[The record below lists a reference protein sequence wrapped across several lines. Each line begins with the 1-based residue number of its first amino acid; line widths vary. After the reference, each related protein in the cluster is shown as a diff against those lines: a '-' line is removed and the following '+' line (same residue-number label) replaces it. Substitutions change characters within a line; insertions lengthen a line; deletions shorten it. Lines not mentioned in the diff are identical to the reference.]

1 MEAVPNLLIGLRE
14 GLEAGLVVT
23 ILLAAVRQANA
34 GASVSGGRRI
44 SPAPVWL
51 GVLGAVMLAAS
62 FAAILTYST
71 DALPSRLQA
80 AVGGLLSVFAVG
92 LVTGMVFWMRRTA
105 RTLTAHLRGEVARA
119 AAIGAGALT
128 LTALLAIGREGLET
142 TLFLWTA
149 VRAAGSTLAPLAGAG
164 LGLAAAVVLCLL
176 LYRQAV
182 RLNLGTFFN
191 RTGLALVV
199 IAAGVLAYGLGDLQ
213 EASLLPGQRWVAFD
227 LTGHVDPNSW
237 WVSIISG
244 ATELAPRM
252 TVLQALAWVTYLA
265 VVIPMFLRAGTTTER
280 ATTTPAP
287 TPTSPSQEVPADAA
301 AARPDAAG
309 AVPAVGRWERMASAR
324 TTGVAAAVIVIP
336 AAVAGLVIIALPSAG
351 ASATIAVTV
360 TSSGCAPE
368 WRSGHTGTQTFEV
381 VNRSGKAGE
390 INLTDASGRVVAE
403 IETMGPATTVPMTA
417 TLGLGQYSFACL
429 MSGATL
435 HGTPVEVAGE
445 HQATTPAVEPVTA
458 ADLTGPNR
466 SYQAYAAQQLA
477 TLAHDVARLRTD
489 AAAGD
494 LAAAK
499 RDWLAAQLDWERVGA
514 SYSSFGA
521 AGEAV
526 GGLPDGL
533 PGGADDPDFTGL
545 HRIEYGLY
553 HGESAASLRGMIDR
567 LTTDVATVRANL
579 TGDDEAGDPTNLPLR
594 AHEILEDAQ
603 RDHLSGLDDQGSGM
617 AYALTYAD
625 TQATRTVLDVLTPLL
640 TARMPNLVPTVTE
653 QLGALQAALLVTR
666 AGGQW
671 QPVDQL
677 PLPARQRVNGA
688 LGALLE
694 TLSNAPGLL
703 DVPAQH

>member
-1 MEAVPNLLIGLRE
+1 
-14 GLEAGLVVT
+14 
-23 ILLAAVRQANA
+23 
-34 GASVSGGRRI
+34 
-44 SPAPVWL
+44 
-51 GVLGAVMLAAS
+51 
-62 FAAILTYST
+62 
-71 DALPSRLQA
+71 
-80 AVGGLLSVFAVG
+80 
-92 LVTGMVFWMRRTA
+92 
-105 RTLTAHLRGEVARA
+105 
-119 AAIGAGALT
+119 
-128 LTALLAIGREGLET
+128 
-142 TLFLWTA
+142 
-149 VRAAGSTLAPLAGAG
+149 
-164 LGLAAAVVLCLL
+164 
-176 LYRQAV
+176 
-182 RLNLGTFFN
+182 
-191 RTGLALVV
+191 
-199 IAAGVLAYGLGDLQ
+199 
-213 EASLLPGQRWVAFD
+213 
-227 LTGHVDPNSW
+227 
-237 WVSIISG
+237 
-244 ATELAPRM
+244 
-252 TVLQALAWVTYLA
+252 
-265 VVIPMFLRAGTTTER
+265 
-280 ATTTPAP
+280 
-287 TPTSPSQEVPADAA
+287 
-301 AARPDAAG
+301 
-309 AVPAVGRWERMASAR
+309 
-324 TTGVAAAVIVIP
+324 
-336 AAVAGLVIIALPSAG
+336 
-351 ASATIAVTV
+351 
-360 TSSGCAPE
+360 
-368 WRSGHTGTQTFEV
+368 V